1 MQPASPSPPA
11 SPAQRA
17 RRRLQTWATLLV
29 TLVFFIGSLVVIW
42 QLLELHRK
50 LSRRDG
56 ENMVWALAQA
66 QNHGT
71 SLLRDME
78 LYRQGL
84 LGKDA
89 LSMQEDVFHSRLS
102 LLMDGPQRRTL
113 DHFGQGQALAQTIT
127 QFDQAGDSLLDNP
140 ARDSAVSTALTQ
152 LLGVVAL
159 AGNDVMVREREEK
172 SQQLDQLGGLI
183 NAAFIAISMV
193 LVCGGLLLWQL
204 IGAIRH
210 QRQHLR
216 TIGEQRD
223 ALQQTVLDLHKS
235 QNATETYRNFV
246 ALVSH
251 QFRTPLAVIDSTAQ
265 RLMRGARKAGGA
277 NAEQVL
283 ERMGETRNTVEG
295 LTRLLDSVLT
305 SVKLESGAIHLQAQ
319 PMNLAQLAGAVV
331 ASNAPLLQD
340 RALRVDVAGEVPN
353 YRCVGD
359 AALLEHVLQN
369 LLANACKYT
378 LAASPLA
385 VHLQYSATQLRCTV
399 RDWGPGVAA
408 DELPFLFERF
418 YRGTHSQA
426 TEGTGL
432 GLYLARS
439 IAQLHGGDLL
449 ADLPADGGLAVTL
462 TLPAACADR

>member
-1 MQPASPSPPA
+1 
-11 SPAQRA
+11 
-17 RRRLQTWATLLV
+17 
-29 TLVFFIGSLVVIW
+29 
-42 QLLELHRK
+42 
-50 LSRRDG
+50 
-56 ENMVWALAQA
+56 
-66 QNHGT
+66 
-71 SLLRDME
+71 
-78 LYRQGL
+78 
-84 LGKDA
+84 
-89 LSMQEDVFHSRLS
+89 
-102 LLMDGPQRRTL
+102 
-113 DHFGQGQALAQTIT
+113 
-127 QFDQAGDSLLDNP
+127 
-140 ARDSAVSTALTQ
+140 
-152 LLGVVAL
+152 
-159 AGNDVMVREREEK
+159 
-172 SQQLDQLGGLI
+172 
-183 NAAFIAISMV
+183 
-193 LVCGGLLLWQL
+193 
-204 IGAIRH
+204 
-210 QRQHLR
+210 
-216 TIGEQRD
+216 
-223 ALQQTVLDLHKS
+223 
-235 QNATETYRNFV
+235 
-246 ALVSH
+246 
-251 QFRTPLAVIDSTAQ
+251 
-265 RLMRGARKAGGA
+265 
-277 NAEQVL
+277 
-283 ERMGETRNTVEG
+283 MGETRNTVEG

-418 YRGTHSQA
+418 YRGTHTQA

-462 TLPAACADR
+462 LLPAACADR